1 MTGLVSEIY
10 FYGGLN
16 QIGGN
21 KILIK
26 DSGESLFFDFGVS
39 FEDQGRFF
47 AEFLKPRGVKGLGDY
62 LAFGLIP
69 DIPCLYRTDLSIPPN
84 YPCGKPPVDAVFLS
98 HAHVDHFG
106 YVSLIEEDVPI
117 YGSEITNKIIE
128 SYETSG
134 TGGIEKEYLNIKKRP
149 YGQYINYRQWPKAT
163 RHFYKWDDYKGGIQV
178 NFFDVDHSVWGAG
191 GYEIDVSDRK
201 VIYTGDFRQHS
212 MRKDL
217 TKNSLKKLKGKDI
230 DILIIEGTNVGN
242 EAEEQ
247 HTKMLIETIIGKPLN
262 KKLTSEE
269 ELKEKAINIIQ
280 PSKSPVFVDFG
291 IRDFDRFKT
300 FYEIAQECDRK
311 LVIPIKLA
319 KHLEDLQSYIGIGP
333 SDGNLLIFHEPK
345 GLGSYHEQDSYKK
358 WERPLYKLSNVKKS
372 DELVKQMNSL
382 IIFMDFFHL
391 KNLVDLKPSEGIYIH
406 STTEPFSEEAAV
418 DFRRHLE
425 WIKFFNLDYHY
436 LHVSGHM
443 SAPEIFQVIEDLA
456 PKKLI
461 PVHTKGIE
469 LFKKRYKNTITP
481 ILGKKTPL

>member
-1 MTGLVSEIY
+1 MASEII
-10 FYGGLN
+10 FYGGID

-26 DSGESLFFDFGVS
+26 DSGESFFFDFGVS

-47 AEFLKPRGVKGLGDY
+47 AEFLKPRGVKGIGDY

-69 DIPCLYRTDLSIPPN
+69 EIPCLYRTDLSSPTN
-84 YPCGKPPVDAVFLS
+84 FPCGKPPVDGVFLS

-106 YVSLIEEDVPI
+106 YVCFIEENVPI

-128 SYETSG
+128 SYETVG
-134 TGGIEKEYLNIKKRP
+134 TGGIEKEYIKMKKRP
-149 YGQYINYRQWPKAT
+149 YGNYVSRTKWPDAT
-163 RHFYKWDDYKGGIQV
+163 RHFYKWADYKGAIQI
-178 NFFDVDHSVWGAG
+178 NFFDVDHSIWGAG
-191 GYEIDVSDRK
+191 GYEIDLSDRN
-201 VIYTGDFRQHS
+201 VIFTGDFRQHGN
-212 MRKDL
+212 RKDL
-217 TKNSLKKLKGKDI
+217 TKNSLKKLETKDI

-247 HTKMLIETIIGKPLN
+247 QTKTLIETIIGKPLS
-262 KKLTSEE
+262 KKLASEE
-269 ELKEKAINIIQ
+269 ELKEKALTIIQ

-319 KHLEDLQSYIGIGP
+319 KHLDDLQSIIGIGP
-333 SDGNLLIFHEPK
+333 SDGNLLIYHEPK
-345 GLGSYHEQDSYKK
+345 GLGSYDERDFYKK
-358 WERPLYKLSNVKKS
+358 WERPLYKLNNVKRS
-372 DELVKQMNSL
+372 DELLKELDTL
-382 IIFMDFFHL
+382 IIFMDYFHM
-391 KNLVDLKPSEGIYIH
+391 KNLVDLKPAKGIYIH

-425 WIKFFNLDYHY
+425 WIKLFNLDYHY

-443 SAPEIFQVIEDLA
+443 SAPEIFEVIDNLA
-456 PKKLI
+456 PKQII
-461 PVHTKGIE
+461 PIHTKGTEI
-469 LFKKRYKNTITP
+469 FKKRYPNVIIPQKGQKID
-481 ILGKKTPL
+481 IS